1 VPFFC
6 YGDMGVIK
14 QCGILCLLCLS
25 GIGDDEDLGLYD
37 AEEPTI
43 APASQSPAPPEI
55 NPQQSPVNQ
64 TQAAHAQQQSQLIAQ
79 LRSPPQ
85 IPLQVLISISYTF
98 VQKKNLL
105 IP

>member
-1 VPFFC
+1 
-6 YGDMGVIK
+6 M
-14 QCGILCLLCLS
+14 CLLCFP

-55 NPQQSPVNQ
+55 NTQQSPVNQ
-64 TQAAHAQQQSQLIAQ
+64 TQAAQQQSQLIAQ

-85 IPLQVLISISYTF
+85 IPLQVLISIPYTF
-98 VQKKNLL
+98 QQKKNLL
-105 IP
+105 ISKN